1 MSVHP
6 PRALIPLLFIACVAC
21 DETAMPTRPGSSSVA
36 LSIMYRQAIPPPPE
50 LRGTGC
56 THHFATLDLRVDTD
70 WRGSVKL
77 QPAGDRVY
85 TGLLAR
91 VPAGEHWI
99 TLIDITLCRS
109 EVIPSPDRE
118 PFDPYATSTVSINNV
133 ALTRVLELSSPTRQ
147 ALAFTVTSTG
157 AVAP

>member
-6 PRALIPLLFIACVAC
+6 PRVLIPLLFIACLAC
-21 DETAMPTRPGSSSVA
+21 DENAMPTRPGSSSVA

-56 THHFATLDLRVDTD
+56 THHFAT
-70 WRGSVKL
+70 
-77 QPAGDRVY
+77 
-85 TGLLAR
+85 
-91 VPAGEHWI
+91 
-99 TLIDITLCRS
+99 
-109 EVIPSPDRE
+109 
-118 PFDPYATSTVSINNV
+118 STVSINNV
-133 ALTRVLELSSPTRQ
+133 ALTRVIELSSPTRQ